1 MKPIWTCAGFRGDC
15 MDFRHKRYAPKTS
28 SIPVFLLCLLLLA
41 SCSSGQS
48 HTSTSTATVPVTS
61 VTPTAAASPN
71 STAAI
76 TWSAFDGGGSRSGV
90 NSSEKIITPGNV
102 NALTRLW
109 QQSLPAVV
117 DSSPVELP
125 GVITSAGVKTLLFVT
140 TLTGSLLALD
150 ADTGQQVWQQ
160 NTSGPKFT
168 TSSPAIDPS
177 GQYVY
182 SYGLDGKIHKYAVST
197 GAEQNSG
204 GWPVRITNMPD
215 VEKGSSSLNIAS
227 DYLYM
232 STSGYPGDAG
242 HYEGH
247 VVAISLATGTL
258 NVFNS
263 LCANMHQLL
272 DMVATDANYCPDVQ
286 SGIWAR
292 AGAVVDPLTG
302 NVFVTT
308 GNGNYTAST
317 GGYDYGDSVIELSPN
332 LQKVV
337 DSYTPGNYSYLQSS
351 DLDLGGASPALL
363 PLQKGSL
370 TPYLAVQVGKDRS
383 VRLLNRQN
391 LSGKGGP
398 NHVGGELQTLNG
410 AMKES
415 VLTQPVAWN
424 DAHNTTWVYITDNS
438 ELVAFKVMT
447 DLHGHTTLQEAYQ
460 NNHGGTSP
468 FIANGILFV
477 QGNNVLWAMEPT
489 TGTTLWSS
497 TQTSAGGSIGGL
509 HWQSPIIVNGRV
521 YVPDEDGHLTAYGLK

>member
-1 MKPIWTCAGFRGDC
+1 MEFHDKRNERMRSGFLV
-15 MDFRHKRYAPKTS
+15 S
-28 SIPVFLLCLLLLA
+28 LLCLLFLVA
-41 SCSSGQS
+41 CSSGQS
-48 HTSTSTATVPVTS
+48 NTSTSSATSTATAPI
-61 VTPTAAASPN
+61 TPTNPTAVATPTSK
-71 STAAI
+71 AAI
-76 TWSAFDGGGSRSGV
+76 TWPAFDGGGSRSGV

-102 NALTRLW
+102 GSLTRLW
-109 QQSLPAVV
+109 QQTLPAVV

-125 GVITSAGVKTLLFVT
+125 AVKTPTGTKTLLFVT

-150 ADTGQQVWQQ
+150 ANSGLQVWRH

-168 TSSPAIDPS
+168 TSSPALDPS

-182 SYGLDGKIHKYAVST
+182 SYGLDGKIHKYAVGT
-197 GAEQNSG
+197 GAEQTSR
-204 GWPVRITNMPD
+204 GWPVLITNMPD
-215 VEKGSSSLNIAS
+215 VEKGSSSLNVANG
-227 DYLYM
+227 YLYM

-242 HYEGH
+242 HYQGH
-247 VVAISLATGTL
+247 VVAISLSTGTL
-258 NVFNS
+258 SVFNS
-263 LCANMHQLL
+263 LCANIHQLL
-272 DMVATDANYCPDVQ
+272 VTVSSDANYCPDVQ

-337 DSYTPGNYSYLQSS
+337 DSYTPNNYSYLQST
-351 DLDLGGASPALL
+351 DLDLGGASPTLL
-363 PLQKGSL
+363 PMQKGSL
-370 TPYLAVQVGKDRS
+370 TPYLAVQAGKDSS

-410 AMKES
+410 AMNGS
-415 VLTQPVAWN
+415 VLTQPIAWN
-424 DAHNTTWVYITDNS
+424 DAHNTTWVFVTNSGELVVFKVITD
-438 ELVAFKVMT
+438 A
-447 DLHGHTTLQEAYQ
+447 HGHTTLQKAYQ
-460 NNHGGTSP
+460 VSHGGSSP
-468 FIANGILFV
+468 FIANGILFL

-489 TGTTLWSS
+489 TGNVLWSS
-497 TQTSAGGSIGGL
+497 TQASAGGSSGGL

-521 YVPDEDGHLTAYGLK
+521 YVADESGHLTAYGLK